1 MLCSFS
7 YFFIVLKDAQAVLDK
22 MILGKKTVRER
33 LEAAQLREEHP
44 DLIHGA
50 KRDYYGRK
58 REV

>member
-1 MLCSFS
+1 M
-7 YFFIVLKDAQAVLDK
+7 LKDAQAVLDK